1 MRKVA
6 QLGYTQDS
14 DIDSDHTGFNL
25 DGFPL
30 TELKNSS
37 DSSDDDDD

>member
-1 MRKVA
+1 MRKVV
-6 QLGYTQDS
+6 QLGFTQDS
-14 DIDSDHTGFNL
+14 DIDSDHTAFNL

-37 DSSDDDDD
+37 DSSDEED